1 MPLFASKN
9 LSYLGIDLG
18 GSSIKLVELK
28 DEGGR
33 PQLVTYGYIEK
44 STDIIKS
51 NSVEAQKEIVMI
63 LKELIKKVKPTTMR
77 TVTALPNFSVFSS
90 IISFPTMSKKDL
102 VSAVKWEAKKFVPM
116 PIEEMI
122 LDWEILK
129 SEEEK
134 IEIKKETAGEKDKDK
149 EAESKDD
156 LMKEKKRGNIR
167 VLLTAAP
174 RNLVT
179 RYIDIF
185 KQVSLQLV
193 GLETEAFA
201 LERSLIGH
209 DNATIMVVDI
219 GSLATSIMIFSE
231 GIPLVSRSID
241 VGGETIT
248 NTLVNTLN
256 IDPARAEQFKKD
268 FGLSLAEREGTG
280 QIPKAIEFVINS
292 IVNEIRYVFNI
303 YQNQKIKS
311 IEKIILSGG
320 SAYLLNLPSYLERI
334 FDIKV
339 FIGDPWARIIYP
351 VELKPVLSEL
361 GSRFALS
368 VGLAMRQIV

>member
-90 IISFPTMSKKDL
+90 IISLPTMSKKDL

>member
-1 MPLFASKN
+1 MALFSSKK
-9 LSYLGIDLG
+9 LSYIGVDLG

-44 STDIIKS
+44 STDIVKS
-51 NSVEAQKEIVMI
+51 DSAETQKAIVEI
-63 LKELIKKVKPTTMR
+63 LKELIKKIGPTT
-77 TVTALPNFSVFSS
+77 VKAVGALPNFSVFSS
-90 IISFPTMSKKDL
+90 IISLPAMSRKDL

-122 LDWEILK
+122 LDWEVLK
-129 SEEEK
+129 SEEEEVK
-134 IEIKKETAGEKDKDK
+134 EEAEKKEGLE
-149 EAESKDD
+149 
-156 LMKEKKRGNIR
+156 KEKKKGNIR

-185 KQVSLQLV
+185 KKCNLQLV

-201 LERSLIGH
+201 LERSLVGH
-209 DNATIMVVDI
+209 EKSAIMVVDI
-219 GSLATSIMIFSE
+219 GSLASSIIIFSE
-231 GIPLVSRSID
+231 GIPLMSRSID

-248 NTLVNTLN
+248 STIVNTLN
-256 IDPARAEQFKKD
+256 IDPERAEQFKKD
-268 FGLSLAEREGTG
+268 FGLSMAGQETTG

-292 IVNEIRYVFNI
+292 IVNEIRYVINI
-303 YQNQKIKS
+303 YQNQKNRP

-320 SAYLLNLPSYLERI
+320 SAYLLNLPGYLEQT
-334 FDIKV
+334 FNIKV
-339 FIGDPWARIIYP
+339 YIGDPWARVIYP
-351 VELKPVLSEL
+351 VELQPVLKEL
-361 GSRFALS
+361 GPRFALS